1 MSVGTGRA
9 LKRKARHGEQASSC
23 SYGLQRRERMR
34 GAACPPTG
42 RAHTPPARRFLGG
55 PKGDASGAH
64 ARAHTRSHGAARPD
78 PGLRF
83 EGARRALTEEAS
95 GDSHLRLSPRLGVPP
110 RNQPLP
116 ALPPHPR
123 LAPALFG
130 QPRPAQGL
138 SANLQRRLW
147 RNLRPRSVRGA
158 CGGQWGRPAPRGVCA
173 LRRPEVTVQP
183 ASPSPGARR
192 GSSGHAVAGV
202 SPVAPVHWDQDRGR
216 GGLRGTCPPF

>member
-1 MSVGTGRA
+1 M
-9 LKRKARHGEQASSC
+9 
-23 SYGLQRRERMR
+23 RE
-34 GAACPPTG
+34 AACPPTG
-42 RAHTPPARRFLGG
+42 WAHTPPARRFLGG

-64 ARAHTRSHGAARPD
+64 ARARTRSHSAARPD

-95 GDSHLRLSPRLGVPP
+95 GDSHLRPSPRLGVPP

-116 ALPPHPR
+116 APPPHPR

-130 QPRPAQGL
+130 QPRPAHGL

-147 RNLRPRSVRGA
+147 RNAGGSQACPGCMRGAVGAACPPRGLRPPQAG
-158 CGGQWGRPAPRGVCA
+158 
-173 LRRPEVTVQP
+173 VTVQP

-192 GSSGHAVAGV
+192 GGSGHAAAGV
-202 SPVAPVHWDQDRGR
+202 SPAAPVHWDQDRGR
-216 GGLRGTCPPF
+216 GGLRGTCPPSDGVTL